1 MREGPEQT
9 AVLEAAQFQ
18 QGLDAAGVVDA
29 LLEPFLQP
37 LPQFL
42 QAGGRNALLQPG
54 LEPLAKGLRPLAALV
69 RKSTRLNSSH

>member
-42 QAGGRNALLQPG
+42 QAGGRNALD
-54 LEPLAKGLRPLAALV
+54 
-69 RKSTRLNSSH
+69 RKSVV